1 MPGRALTSTTYSPIA
16 QIIATQYGLL
26 ISQAAR
32 KAETIQSNTVED
44 IQAEG
49 KRINAGSRP
58 TSRRQVLSHEV
69 GRQAEFRDMKAA

>member
-49 KRINAGSRP
+49 KAH
-58 TSRRQVLSHEV
+58 QCW
-69 GRQAEFRDMKAA
+69 FKAYISSTGPVS